1 MNIKNVMG
9 VKDFRFVLILLY
21 SWVSGLAFAIG
32 ILELTDY
39 WVSYLNTIQGIV
51 YLVVCLLTL
60 FLGACHLCDFVC
72 DAQNPEPRGTK
83 TLLR

>member
-1 MNIKNVMG
+1 MNGG
-9 VKDFRFVLILLY
+9 VKDFRFVLILIY

-32 ILELTDY
+32 LLQLTDY

-60 FLGACHLCDFVC
+60 FMGASHLYDFAD
-72 DAQNPEPRGTK
+72 DAQKRARDSELND
-83 TLLR
+83 L